1 MLPRVSERDAVN
13 AKAQGERALADL
25 ERVFGGPPRPKRW
38 PGPAAQDTHARR
50 RDHVYVQ
57 GGLRENSHLLYG
69 CRYTPEGCRS
79 RWRSHRRGNRPG
91 QPVPP

>member
-38 PGPAAQDTHARR
+38 PGPAARSPRHAR
-50 RDHVYVQ
+50 
-57 GGLRENSHLLYG
+57 E
-69 CRYTPEGCRS
+69 TP
-79 RWRSHRRGNRPG
+79 
-91 QPVPP
+91 